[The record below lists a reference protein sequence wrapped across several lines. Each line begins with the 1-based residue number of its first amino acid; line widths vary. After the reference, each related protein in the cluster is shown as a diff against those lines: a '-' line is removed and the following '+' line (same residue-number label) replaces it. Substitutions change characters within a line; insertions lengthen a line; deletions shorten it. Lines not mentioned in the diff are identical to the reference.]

1 MERFAHRDKLILAGL
16 YLSKFDVEGLTLL
29 GFSSFTEAFN
39 VFGLALG
46 GRPASIKNYRDEFDP
61 AFPNQRRGWHHRSM
75 RDHCKVLLDR
85 FGDLGVAEFTALIK
99 SVVYKDPDLAALAE
113 ETGDD
118 VDVDVDVGASTF
130 AKRLITGQAAEQYF
144 RANYQGIVQFQG
156 FEIEDTTRLGCGFDF
171 KLTSSRTYC
180 GVEVK
185 GLNDLTGNVML
196 TDKEY
201 AVAAYLKERY
211 FLFVVKNFKEK
222 PCHGIYQDPV
232 SSGLAFSRVNR
243 AIVQVSWRAS
253 V

>member
-1 MERFAHRDKLILAGL
+1 MVKLALRDKLMLAGL
-16 YLSKFDVEGLTLL
+16 FLSKFDMEGLALL

-39 VFGLALG
+39 VIGLALG

-61 AFPNQRRGWHHRSM
+61 VFPNLRRGWHHRSM
-75 RDHCKVLLDR
+75 REHCKVLLER
-85 FGDLGVAEFTALIK
+85 FGDLNVVEFTALVK
-99 SVVYKDPDLAALAE
+99 TVVFADADLDLLAE
-113 ETGDD
+113 KTSADAD
-118 VDVDVDVGASTF
+118 IRASTF

-144 RANYQGIVQFQG
+144 RANYQSILEFQG

-171 KLTSSRTYC
+171 KLTSPQTFC

-185 GLNDLTGNVML
+185 GLNDLSGSVML

-222 PCHGIYQDPV
+222 PCHGVYQNPV
-232 SSGLAFSRVNR
+232 NSSLSFSRVDK
-243 AIVQVSWRAS
+243 AVVQVSWRAS